1 VTDADTR
8 HARLDDLFTAI
19 DAKDTE
25 RFLGFLTA
33 EASFRFGSAPS
44 VQGNEAIHSAVD
56 GFFSTIASLS
66 HKLARVVSQ
75 DNVVIC
81 EGEVTY
87 TRHDAT
93 ETTLPFINVFE
104 FDGDLISAY
113 KIYMDIGPLYD
124 P

>member
-1 VTDADTR
+1 MTDAKAR
-8 HARLDDLFTAI
+8 QARLDDLFAAV

-33 EASFRFGSAPS
+33 GALFRFGSAPS
-44 VQGNEAIHSAVD
+44 VKGNEAIHSAVD
-56 GFFSTIASLS
+56 GFFSTIAGLS
-66 HKLARVVSQ
+66 HKLARVVAQ
-75 DNVVIC
+75 DDVVVC

-93 ETTLPFINVFE
+93 EITLPFINVFE
-104 FDGDLISAY
+104 FDGDLISGY